1 MSNVTVLK
9 GDGTP
14 QVIADAMAAVS
25 DPSVSVDDRAALYG
39 FLYEL
44 QRRVNRA
51 LGIRQ
56 RGATAQ
62 RELAEHIVRHGEL
75 GPLYVTW
82 RAMDVKYPCNAA
94 DNWTDAG
101 VQDGMAA
108 IKGSR
113 DTSGYVRA
121 IPAHLEIDVLALG
134 EAVHNGSPIAK
145 ALYDEIR
152 DKGWRTE
159 AGREAVLKVHEAN
172 STPK

>member
-1 MSNVTVLK
+1 MSTLVKTST
-9 GDGTP
+9 GIP
-14 QVIADAMAAVS
+14 AVIADAMSAVG
-25 DPSVSVDDRAALYG
+25 DPAYSVEDRAALYG
-39 FLYEL
+39 FLFEL

-56 RGATAQ
+56 KGATAQ
-62 RELAEHIVRHGEL
+62 KELAEHIVRHGEL

-82 RAMDVKYPCNAA
+82 RAMDVKYPCNDA
-94 DNWTDAG
+94 DNWTDVG
-101 VQDGMAA
+101 VQDDMAA

-113 DTSGYVRA
+113 DTSGYVRT
-121 IPAHLEIDVLALG
+121 IPAHLEIDALALG

-159 AGREAVLKVHEAN
+159 AGREAVLKVREA
-172 STPK
+172 KAKAAA